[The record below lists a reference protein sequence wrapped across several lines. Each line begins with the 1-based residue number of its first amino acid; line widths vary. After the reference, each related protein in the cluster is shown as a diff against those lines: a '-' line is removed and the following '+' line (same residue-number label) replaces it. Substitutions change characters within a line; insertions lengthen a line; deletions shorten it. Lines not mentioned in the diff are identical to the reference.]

1 MYSNYFENP
10 DYSFVLEEYKMYHG
24 NDAVAA
30 ITKNL
35 QKAELYDIHDTEITQ
50 FLRNCL
56 DKYIESTPKSK
67 TGKVLRFIAKP
78 VKFFIPSLYKIG
90 KNFVMKNLKI
100 K

>member
-10 DYSFVLEEYKMYHG
+10 DYSFILEEYKMYHG

>member
-10 DYSFVLEEYKMYHG
+10 DYSFILEEYKMYHG

-35 QKAELYDIHDTEITQ
+35 QKAELYDIHDDEITQ

>member
-10 DYSFVLEEYKMYHG
+10 DYSFILEEYKMYHG
-24 NDAVAA
+24 NDAISV

-35 QKAELYDIHDTEITQ
+35 QKAELYDIHDSEITQ
-50 FLRNCL
+50 FLRDCL

-78 VKFFIPSLYKIG
+78 VKLFLPFLYKKG
-90 KNFVMKNLKI
+90 KSFVINTLKI
-100 K
+100 N